1 MIRYALKCDGDHQ
14 FESWFQSAEAFDTLK
29 GGGHL
34 ACPVCGASEIHKAI
48 MAPRVRTTKG
58 AAIAPS
64 SPEKPLSAP
73 ASPAETAIARI
84 RAKIEAES
92 DYVGLNFASEAR
104 AIYEGDAPERSIYGE
119 AKAADAK
126 SLIEDGVPVAPLPFI
141 PNRKAN

>member
-1 MIRYALKCDGDHQ
+1 
-14 FESWFQSAEAFDTLK
+14 
-29 GGGHL
+29 
-34 ACPVCGASEIHKAI
+34 

-119 AKAADAK
+119 AKAAKAK